1 MYIKTLKIEWSFFYV
16 LSLKP
21 LHIMKHVTLN
31 ENEERNFELKNYD
44 ISSDAPKSK
53 VVLTM

>member
-1 MYIKTLKIEWSFFYV
+1 
-16 LSLKP
+16 
-21 LHIMKHVTLN
+21 MKHVTLN

-53 VVLTM
+53 VVLTI